1 MKALVLGCGSI
12 GMRHVGH
19 LIKLGVATVEAAD
32 PNPDVCAAAR
42 SRFGIKAFIDPE
54 EALGR
59 NPDCVL
65 VCTPAKSHVPMAMK
79 ALESGAH
86 LFIEKPVSTSLD
98 GLDELAEKANECG
111 RTVQVGY
118 NIRFHPAMMAI
129 KRIVDS
135 GCLGKILVAH
145 AEFGLY
151 LDKWWPNRDYRESY
165 MAHADLGGGLL
176 MDASHE
182 IDSLMWCLGDVDKV
196 AAMGGKLSDLEI
208 NGSDAFKVVMQMKS
222 GAMAS
227 LHLDCLQPAYTKIYQ
242 LAGEDTSIRWDCP
255 QGRADTSLGR
265 LQLFDRDQDRFKRI
279 RLKGAPQDT
288 YMGELQDFLHCVDS
302 GQAPLVGLDQGIKVL
317 KVVKAIERA
326 IESGQT
332 VTV

>member
-19 LIKLGVATVEAAD
+19 LIELGVATVEAAD
-32 PNPDVCAAAR
+32 PNPDVCTAAR
-42 SRFGIKAFIDPE
+42 SRFGIKAFVDPD

-86 LFIEKPVSTSLD
+86 LFIEKPVSTSLE
-98 GLDELAEKANECG
+98 GLDDLAEKADECG
-111 RTVQVGY
+111 RTVQIGY
-118 NIRFHPAMMAI
+118 NLRFHPAMMAI
-129 KRIVDS
+129 KRIVES
-135 GCLGKILVAH
+135 GRLGRILVAH
-145 AEFGLY
+145 AQFGHY
-151 LDKWWPNRDYRESY
+151 LDRWWPGRDYRDSY
-165 MAHADLGGGLL
+165 MAHTDLGGGFL

-182 IDSLMWCLGDVDKV
+182 IDSLMWFLGDVDQV
-196 AAMGGKLSDLEI
+196 MGMGGKLSDLEI
-208 NGSDAFKVVMQMKS
+208 DGADAYKVVMKMKS

-227 LHLDCLQPAYTKIYQ
+227 LHLDCLHPTYTRMYQ

-255 QGRADTSLGR
+255 KGRADTSLGR

>member
-19 LIKLGVATVEAAD
+19 LIELGVATVEAAD
-32 PNPDVCAAAR
+32 PNPDVCLAAR
-42 SRFGIKAFIDPE
+42 SRFGIKAFVDPE

-86 LFIEKPVSTSLD
+86 LFIEKPVST
-98 GLDELAEKANECG
+98 GLEGLGDLVQKANERG
-111 RTVQVGY
+111 KTVQVGY
-118 NIRFHPAMMAI
+118 NLRFHPAMMAI
-129 KRIVDS
+129 KRMVES
-135 GCLGKILVAH
+135 GRLGRILVAH

-151 LDKWWPNRDYRESY
+151 LDKWWPERDYRESY

-176 MDASHE
+176 MDASHD
-182 IDSLMWCLGDVDKV
+182 IDSLMWFLGDVDQV
-196 AAMGGKLSDLEI
+196 TAMGGKLSDLEI
-208 NGSDAFKVVMQMKS
+208 SGADAFKIVMKMKS

-227 LHLDCLQPAYTKIYQ
+227 LHLDCLQPTYTRMYQ
-242 LAGEDTSIRWDCP
+242 LAGEDTCLRWDCP
-255 QGRADTSLGR
+255 QGRADTSLGMLR
-265 LQLFDRDQDRFKRI
+265 WFDKDEDRFKRI
-279 RLKGAPQDT
+279 RLRGTPQDT
-288 YMGELQDFLHCVDS
+288 YVEELRDFLRCVES
-302 GQAPLVGLDQGIKVL
+302 GRPPLVGLEQGIKVL
-317 KVVKAIERA
+317 EVIEAIKKA